1 MSPKSLAGRAAPGA
15 FLTLALLTLD
25 AAVTRHILAAEGT
38 SDSATARLALAGH
51 RYAVA
56 RAIRGAADQLA
67 DARCQELLDEF
78 ADVTG
83 RPLRSVLAAHG
94 LAVSDYMKQVFFYD
108 APEWACRAAN
118 LAVTKPGS
126 RAIFVCGARFQ
137 KEMSRNSRN
146 AEAIVIHEV
155 LHSLGLGEN
164 PPSSDHI
171 SARVR
176 ALCGQGGDRLSAESP
191 ARARP

>member
-1 MSPKSLAGRAAPGA
+1 MSPKNPAGRAASA
-15 FLTLALLTLD
+15 ALLAVTILVLD
-25 AAVTRHILAAEGT
+25 ASIAREGLLAGEVAGVTG
-38 SDSATARLALAGH
+38 TARLSLAGH

-56 RAIRGAADQLA
+56 RATEAAASQLA
-67 DARCQELLDEF
+67 DARCQALLDEF
-78 ADVTG
+78 ADAEG

-94 LAVSDYMKQVFFYD
+94 LSVSDYAKQVFFYD
-108 APEWACRAAN
+108 APEWACRGAK

-171 SARVR
+171 TGRVR
-176 ALCGQGGDRLSAESP
+176 ALCGLGGDVAQAGKSAK
-191 ARARP
+191 

>member
-1 MSPKSLAGRAAPGA
+1 MSPKWFAGRAASTA
-15 FLTLALLTLD
+15 VLAVMLLALD
-25 AAVTRHILAAEGT
+25 ALVAREGLLAGEAEGE
-38 SDSATARLALAGH
+38 SSTARLALAAH
-51 RYAVA
+51 RFAVA

-67 DARCQELLDEF
+67 DARCQALLDEF
-78 ADVTG
+78 ADTTG

-94 LAVSDYMKQVFFYD
+94 LAVSDYMRQVFFYD

-118 LAVTKPGS
+118 LAVTKPGN

-171 SARVR
+171 TARVR
-176 ALCGQGGDRLSAESP
+176 AQCGQGGDVAQVGKNQQK
-191 ARARP
+191 

>member
-1 MSPKSLAGRAAPGA
+1 MSPTRLAGRAASTVLLA
-15 FLTLALLTLD
+15 VTILALD
-25 AAVTRHILAAEGT
+25 AFSARDGLLAGEVQGENG
-38 SDSATARLALAGH
+38 TARLALAAH
-51 RYAVA
+51 RFAVA
-56 RAIRGAADQLA
+56 RAIQGAADQLA
-67 DARCQELLDEF
+67 DAPCQALLDEF
-78 ADVTG
+78 ADASG
-83 RPLRSVLAAHG
+83 RSLRSVLAAHG
-94 LAVSDYMKQVFFYD
+94 LAVSEYMGQVFFYD

-118 LAVTKPGS
+118 LAVTKPGN

-171 SARVR
+171 TGRVR
-176 ALCGQGGDRLSAESP
+176 AQCGQAGAVAQAGKSTK
-191 ARARP
+191 